1 MIQTTIN
8 GIAILPK
15 SKNSNGFNC
24 IPRQIIPSF
33 KIYSLVKLSP
43 C

>member
-1 MIQTTIN
+1 MIK

-15 SKNSNGFNC
+15 SKNSNGLSC

-33 KIYSLVKLSP
+33 NIYSLVKYKP
-43 C
+43 F